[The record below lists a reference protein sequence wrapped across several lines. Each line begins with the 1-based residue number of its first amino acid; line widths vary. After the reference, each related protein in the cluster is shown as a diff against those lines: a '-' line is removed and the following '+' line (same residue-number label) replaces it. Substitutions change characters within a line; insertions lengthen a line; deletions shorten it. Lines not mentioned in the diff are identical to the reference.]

1 MDVYKSLAS
10 YKKTNPSVITI
21 GTFDGLHLGHK
32 AILTQLVNAA
42 KDENLE
48 SILLTFFP
56 HPRMI
61 LQKDPSLKLINTI
74 KERTAIIKQTC
85 LFNYCRTFLYGID

>member
-10 YKKTNPSVITI
+10 YKKKNPSIVTI

-42 KDENLE
+42 KEDNLS
-48 SILLTFFP
+48 SIW
-56 HPRMI
+56 
-61 LQKDPSLKLINTI
+61 KK
-74 KERTAIIKQTC
+74 
-85 LFNYCRTFLYGID
+85 